1 MGKYPKYSLVGIL
14 FLLLTYGFSANEV
27 DARSGSRWG
36 ANYFPNVSLT
46 KHDGTRVRFY
56 DDLLKG
62 KAVVISFIYTSCED
76 SCPLETARLV
86 QVQRLLGDR
95 VGRDIFMYS
104 ISIDPDRDT
113 PAALSKHREKY
124 GVGPGWDFLTGKQ
137 EDVDLIRR
145 KLGLYLDD
153 LERDN
158 DHSLSLVIGNEPMG
172 RWRKHASIENPQ
184 FLAGLIGGW
193 LHNWK
198 TQSTANNYKNAP
210 EEVKSSKGQYLFR
223 TRCAACHSI
232 GKGDAIGP
240 DLLGVTRKRDMAWLA
255 RWIATPDKMLAEG
268 DPIALKLLAQ
278 YNNVKM
284 PNLRLSEIDVKALI
298 SYLKTQSNALTGTA
312 KK

>member
-1 MGKYPKYSLVGIL
+1 MSKYLKYSLIGI
-14 FLLLTYGFSANEV
+14 FIWLLVDGFHTTEV
-27 DARSGSRWG
+27 NAQSGSRWG
-36 ANYFPNVSLT
+36 ANYFPNVPLT

-104 ISIDPDRDT
+104 ISIDPERDT

-124 GVGPGWDFLTGKQ
+124 GVGPGWDFLTGKR
-137 EDVDLIRR
+137 EDVDLIRM
-145 KLGLYLDD
+145 KLGLYIDD
-153 LERDN
+153 LEQDN
-158 DHSLSLVIGNEPMG
+158 DHSLNLIMGNEPMG
-172 RWRKHASIENPQ
+172 RWRKHNSIESPQ

-198 TQSTANNYKNAP
+198 THKATHSYKNAP
-210 EEVKSSKGQYLFR
+210 KEIKSSKGQYLFR
-223 TRCAACHSI
+223 TRCAACHTI

-240 DLLGVTRKRDMAWLA
+240 DLLGVTRKRDQAWLA
-255 RWIATPDKMLAEG
+255 RWIATPDQMLAEG
-268 DPIALKLLAQ
+268 DPVALQLLAQ
-278 YNNVKM
+278 YNNIPM
-284 PNLRLSEIDVKALI
+284 PNLRLSEIDVNALI
-298 SYLKTQSNALTGTA
+298 VYLETQSNAFVP
-312 KK
+312 